1 MNVNDMIDT
10 ILNFDLDVVLAG
22 LNESSHHLS
31 QMEFISL
38 IVIMAGAVLLCP
50 TGLKLVRFWSVIAG
64 IVSRMRSRNCGRS
77 DCASGSDNRI
87 GGRSRCGTCIGGAW
101 CMEEADWWICDS
113 SGTRLCC
120 QCTFDE
126 TTGFY
131 YLWNLCG
138 VLVLCVHCFLLSFI
152 TLC

>member
-1 MNVNDMIDT
+1 MSD
-10 ILNFDLDVVLAG
+10 
-22 LNESSHHLS
+22 
-31 QMEFISL
+31 
-38 IVIMAGAVLLCP
+38 GAE
-50 TGLKLVRFWSVIAG
+50 TGTFLVCDRR
-64 IVSRMRSRNCGRS
+64 IVSRMCSWNCGRS
-77 DCASGSDNRI
+77 DCRSGSDDRI

-138 VLVLCVHCFLLSFI
+138 YWSCVCIAFY
-152 TLC
+152 

>member
-38 IVIMAGAVLLCP
+38 IVITVGAVLLCL

-64 IVSRMRSRNCGRS
+64 LSAG
-77 DCASGSDNRI
+77 CAAGIAVGAIAGLDQTI
-87 GGRSRCGTCIGGAW
+87 ALAAGAGVGLVLAVLGAW
-101 CMEEADWWICDS
+101 KKQIGDS
-113 SGTRLCC
+113 SGTCLCC
-120 QCTFDE
+120 QCTSDE
-126 TTGFY
+126 TTGSY
-131 YLWNLCG
+131 YVWNLCG
-138 VLVLCVHCFLLSFI
+138 YRSCVCIAFY
-152 TLC
+152 

>member
-1 MNVNDMIDT
+1 MSD
-10 ILNFDLDVVLAG
+10 
-22 LNESSHHLS
+22 
-31 QMEFISL
+31 
-38 IVIMAGAVLLCP
+38 GAE
-50 TGLKLVRFWSVIAG
+50 TGTFLVCDCR

-77 DCASGSDNRI
+77 DCRSGSDNRI
-87 GGRSRCGTCIGGAW
+87 GSRSGCGTCIGGAW

-131 YLWNLCG
+131 YVWNLCG
-138 VLVLCVHCFLLSFI
+138 YRSCVCIAFY
-152 TLC
+152 

>member
-1 MNVNDMIDT
+1 MSD
-10 ILNFDLDVVLAG
+10 
-22 LNESSHHLS
+22 
-31 QMEFISL
+31 
-38 IVIMAGAVLLCP
+38 GAE
-50 TGLKLVRFWSVIAG
+50 TGTFLVCDRR

-77 DCASGSDNRI
+77 DCRSGSDDRI

-131 YLWNLCG
+131 YVWNLCG
-138 VLVLCVHCFLLSFI
+138 YWSCVCIAFY
-152 TLC
+152 

>member
-38 IVIMAGAVLLCP
+38 IVITAVAVLLCL

-64 IVSRMRSRNCGRS
+64 LSAGCAAGIAVWIRRSHWRQEQVWDLYWRCLVH
-77 DCASGSDNRI
+77 
-87 GGRSRCGTCIGGAW
+87 GRSR
-101 CMEEADWWICDS
+101 
-113 SGTRLCC
+113 
-120 QCTFDE
+120 
-126 TTGFY
+126 
-131 YLWNLCG
+131 
-138 VLVLCVHCFLLSFI
+138 LVDL
-152 TLC
+152 